1 MDRDE
6 DGGEEVKVMSRPE
19 RWSAATSRP
28 CLCGPRALPL
38 ADRAFFVRG
47 LVSFRRVGSELE
59 HQATFGA
66 EVGGHCTR
74 IIADACCQLLEVEL
88 VGVVDIDPVLI

>member
-1 MDRDE
+1 MVGCNVAAVFVRAASASI
-6 DGGEEVKVMSRPE
+6 SR
-19 RWSAATSRP
+19 S
-28 CLCGPRALPL
+28 CL
-38 ADRAFFVRG
+38 FFRG